1 MELQQS
7 KDNLTINIILAYL
20 QVLSAEDI
28 LESSRQQG
36 IVTRKQVER
45 LALLNES
52 GAIPPSQYYDLKGQY
67 ANDEIAVADNV
78 AAVATAKLNLVQ
90 LLNIP
95 YNKNLELQRLPMDTF
110 DTAYNVTPETIYST
124 ALQQFAQI
132 KSVHLRTQS
141 AEKNIQS
148 IKGELFPTLSLSG
161 NVNTNYSSAATQS
174 IFLNSVEVPSGTDYV
189 DINGSHVPVITKQD
203 NFNTN
208 KITYGNQLSNNLFTT
223 INLGLS
229 IPLFNANRVK
239 NRVKLAKIDLKNN
252 ELVEENTKTILQQS
266 IEKAYVNLTN
276 TSNKYKI
283 LIDQVEAFDQSFHAA
298 EVRFNAGAITSVD
311 YLIAKNNLDRANINL
326 IISKYDYV
334 LRGKILDYYQGKT
347 LW

>member
-1 MELQQS
+1 
-7 KDNLTINIILAYL
+7 
-20 QVLSAEDI
+20 
-28 LESSRQQG
+28 
-36 IVTRKQVER
+36 
-45 LALLNES
+45 
-52 GAIPPSQYYDLKGQY
+52 
-67 ANDEIAVADNV
+67 
-78 AAVATAKLNLVQ
+78 
-90 LLNIP
+90 
-95 YNKNLELQRLPMDTF
+95 
-110 DTAYNVTPETIYST
+110 
-124 ALQQFAQI
+124 LQQFAKI
-132 KSVHLRTQS
+132 KSVNLRTQS
-141 AEKNIQS
+141 SEKNIQS